1 MLLIYQALLYKLNL
15 ICAEVI
21 ELVLIICTNNI
32 NKEES
37 QMIDI
42 TRKEA
47 DMLRKAGRMN
57 DVHMS
62 SQSHKS
68 R

>member
-1 MLLIYQALLYKLNL
+1 
-15 ICAEVI
+15 
-21 ELVLIICTNNI
+21 
-32 NKEES
+32 
-37 QMIDI
+37 MIDI

-68 R
+68 RQKTYFLTTSPKSMKILNEYRKLHTLEVHDGR